1 MKLGRMGLW
10 LGVAGTS
17 YAALAFVACSSS
29 SSNGAAEPMDATAQ
43 EGSPSEEDAPSE
55 VLVDASVDTG
65 ATQEAGAEGG
75 ADGGTGDASDG
86 SALDGSGDAAAEA
99 AATCIPVDAGMPDA
113 AAVAAGLA
121 VTMSFTPK
129 CTACHGSDFSG
140 GTAISGAISKN
151 LTPDPATGLG
161 CWTDAQIVTAILY
174 GTTPD
179 GTTLCVMPRWSTN
192 GMTQDQAEE
201 VVQYL
206 RTLPAV
212 SNQVSPS
219 ACETKA
225 DGGNSRDGG
234 DGGDAA
240 ADGG

>member
-1 MKLGRMGLW
+1 MKLGRTGLW
-10 LGVAGTS
+10 LGVVGTS
-17 YAALAFVACSSS
+17 YAALAFMACSSS
-29 SSNGAAEPMDATAQ
+29 SSNGMAEPMDATAQ
-43 EGSPSEEDAPSE
+43 EASPSEEDAPSE
-55 VLVDASVDTG
+55 LVVDASVDTG
-65 ATQEAGAEGG
+65 TTPHEAGADGG

-113 AAVAAGLA
+113 ATVAAGLA

-219 ACETKA
+219 ACETRA
-225 DGGNSRDGG
+225 DGGDNR

>member
-1 MKLGRMGLW
+1 
-10 LGVAGTS
+10 
-17 YAALAFVACSSS
+17 
-29 SSNGAAEPMDATAQ
+29 MDATAQ

-55 VLVDASVDTG
+55 AVVDAQVDTG
-65 ATQEAGAEGG
+65 MTPEAGAEGG
-75 ADGGTGDASDG
+75 TDGGTSDASDG
-86 SALDGSGDAAAEA
+86 SVLDGSRDAAVEA
-99 AATCIPVDAGMPDA
+99 AATCTPVDAGTPDA
-113 AAVAAGLA
+113 AVVAAGLA

-179 GTTLCVMPRWSTN
+179 GTTLCVMPRWSTM
-192 GMTQDQAEE
+192 GMTPDQAEE

-225 DGGNSRDGG
+225 DGGTT

>member
-1 MKLGRMGLW
+1 VKLERNALW
-10 LGVAGTS
+10 LGVAGAS
-17 YAALAFVACSSS
+17 YAVLALTSCSSS
-29 SSNGAAEPMDATAQ
+29 SSNGMPEPMDATAQ
-43 EGSPSEEDAPSE
+43 EASPSEDAPSE
-55 VLVDASVDTG
+55 VVVDAHVDTG
-65 ATQEAGAEGG
+65 TTSEAGAGAGEGG
-75 ADGGTGDASDG
+75 LDGGTADASDG
-86 SALDGSGDAAAEA
+86 SILDGSGDAAAEA
-99 AATCIPVDAGMPDA
+99 AATCAPIDAGTPDD

-121 VTMSFTPK
+121 VTTSFMPK
-129 CTACHGSDFSG
+129 CTACHGNDFSG
-140 GTAISGAISKN
+140 GTAIGGAISRN

-161 CWTDAQIVTAILY
+161 CWTDAQIVTAILD

-179 GTTLCVMPRWSTN
+179 GTTLCVMPKWSTK

-212 SNQVSPS
+212 SNNVSPS

-225 DGGNSRDGG
+225 DGGVTG
-234 DGGDAA
+234 DAGDAA